1 MPMKN
6 HVRFGPFSSHVDV
19 SYMHLLPDTAFSRS
33 IQYAVFE
40 AIAHGAFALQ
50 LYRVPLPQA

>member
-50 LYRVPLPQA
+50 LY